1 MINVLIVFAF
11 LAAIVNEIAEQKDK
25 RIIVY
30 IAKPAVMVFLLAWL
44 YFYAGV
50 GGALIY
56 FALGIIFS
64 LGGDIFLML
73 PNMDKWF
80 LPGLVSF
87 LVAHVFY
94 TVGLNYTIPPLN
106 IFGIF
111 LAISIALFVAQI
123 YRRLAAGLRAMGKD
137 RLRFPVLIYSIVISL
152 MWLSALQTIFDIN
165 WKTNASLLVSLGAT
179 LFVASD
185 IVLAWFKFVGPIK
198 YGRLINLTC
207 YHLGQILLIVGA
219 GLQFSIIPI

>member
-1 MINVLIVFAF
+1 MTNLLLAFAF
-11 LAAIVNEIAEQKDK
+11 IAAIVNEIAEQKDK
-25 RIIVY
+25 RIVVY

-44 YFYAGV
+44 YFYAGFD
-50 GGALIY
+50 GALLY
-56 FALGIIFS
+56 FALGILFS
-64 LGGDIFLML
+64 LGGDVFLML
-73 PNMDKWF
+73 PNMDRWF

-94 TVGLNYTIPPLN
+94 TVGFNFVVPPLN
-106 IFGIF
+106 VFGIF

-123 YRRLAAGLRAMGKD
+123 YKRLAAGLHAMGKD
-137 RLRFPVLIYSIVISL
+137 RLRFPVLIYSVVISL

-165 WKTNASLLVSLGAT
+165 WKTNASLLVSIGAT
-179 LFVASD
+179 LFVTSD

-219 GLQFSIIPI
+219 GVQFG